1 MKMKLHIKIYGK
13 VQGVWFRINTK
24 KNADELGINGWVKNM
39 LDGGVEAIFEG
50 NENDIH
56 NMMNWCL
63 RGSPNSKVEKIE
75 INKIKYSN
83 QYPNFSIIN

>member
-1 MKMKLHIKIYGK
+1 MKMKLHVKIYGK

-24 KNADELGINGWVKNM
+24 KKADELGVNGWVKNTM
-39 LDGGVEAIFEG
+39 DGGVEAIFESKE
-50 NENDIH
+50 NEIY

-75 INKIKYSN
+75 INIKKYSN
-83 QYPNFSIIN
+83 EYTNFSIIN